1 MHLGINYLSS
11 HWKYKSN
18 VFLCTNKLTMFADIY
33 CNYTYIC
40 LFTSFGVTLNV
51 SVAITP
57 LGAAGLLGLCATPSG
72 GTP

>member
-1 MHLGINYLSS
+1 
-11 HWKYKSN
+11 
-18 VFLCTNKLTMFADIY
+18 MFADIY

-72 GTP
+72 GTPYTGQLTSTPVGGKRLY